1 MSEIFVIDNI
11 QKLNEDCL
19 QGKNVYIDAGTIK
32 DSFDFLKQI
41 LIELDFSGEILQP
54 KDLLCNLSWVEE
66 HEINIV
72 LYNCYLLDEKQEVKQ
87 EIENVFLNNIL
98 PYWENR
104 EFPDNKLVTVYFV
117 RTGKDTNCELAVIQE
132 KIIEIEKTLK
142 NNQEKLNNLND
153 KLEIEV
159 FSNKKKDEI
168 IDNLHNEVSKYKNG
182 LVQKITENMSLDI
195 IQLIDAIDK
204 NSKIYEEKPIDENSY
219 KKLLSLFKGITD
231 DLKDILYR
239 QDIEAY
245 NVAGDDVDVK
255 RQKIVQIV
263 KTDDIDKNNK
273 VAERIVDGYETPDK
287 IIRAEKIKIYKFYS
301 ENL

>member
-11 QKLNEDCL
+11 QELNEDCL

>member
-11 QKLNEDCL
+11 QELNEDCL

-41 LIELDFSGEILQP
+41 LIELDFLGEILQP

-66 HEINIV
+66 HEINII

-98 PYWENR
+98 PYWENK

-142 NNQEKLNNLND
+142 NNQEKLSNLND

>member
-11 QKLNEDCL
+11 QELNEDCL

-41 LIELDFSGEILQP
+41 LIELDFLGEILQP
-54 KDLLCNLSWVEE
+54 KDLLCNLSWVKE
-66 HEINIV
+66 HEINII

-98 PYWENR
+98 PYWENK